1 MAFYQQ
7 KTQKLWGDV
16 ALHQALNGQIDGDR
30 FHHSNRAEKDWA
42 AAHRIKGLIG
52 KIRGAAITGRVAI

>member
-42 AAHRIKGLIG
+42 AA
-52 KIRGAAITGRVAI
+52 